1 MHITGK
7 RLLFTTYNCFE
18 LLPGGTGMDLMSFR
32 ESQWP
37 KTPVIFNAVILGKV
51 IEDFQGLCTNIMC
64 AIELLTPKEI
74 LQNQEVQ

>member
-1 MHITGK
+1 
-7 RLLFTTYNCFE
+7 
-18 LLPGGTGMDLMSFR
+18 MDLMSFR